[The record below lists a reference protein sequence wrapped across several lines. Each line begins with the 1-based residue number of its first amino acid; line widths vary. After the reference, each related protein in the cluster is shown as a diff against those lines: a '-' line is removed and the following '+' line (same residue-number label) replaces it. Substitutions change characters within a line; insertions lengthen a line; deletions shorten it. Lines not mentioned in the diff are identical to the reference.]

1 MIISRLVTVLIADV
15 AALPALAGGELFQH
29 LAHACIAA
37 HPSVLPNA
45 RRFGLLLGLF
55 LASDANFVLQPML
68 NEMAKFEWAINHP
81 YDSADD
87 TVVNIA
93 SWLICQA
100 ILTHTQL
107 SNTPFPA
114 SHRTRVERS
123 GVLAR
128 SAPGQDAADIAND
141 TGSVFMDRLA
151 SRAKHLFSLA
161 GAG

>member
-15 AALPALAGGELFQH
+15 AALRALAGGELFQH

-45 RRFGLLLGLF
+45 RWFGLHLGLF
-55 LASDANFVLQPML
+55 LASAANFVSQPML
-68 NEMAKFEWAINHP
+68 NEMAKFKWAINHP

-100 ILTHTQL
+100 TLDPHSAFKYTVPCITPNSRGTFRRFGTQC
-107 SNTPFPA
+107 S
-114 SHRTRVERS
+114 RTRRHRHCKRYRKRLHGS
-123 GVLAR
+123 LGV
-128 SAPGQDAADIAND
+128 
-141 TGSVFMDRLA
+141 
-151 SRAKHLFSLA
+151 A
-161 GAG
+161 G